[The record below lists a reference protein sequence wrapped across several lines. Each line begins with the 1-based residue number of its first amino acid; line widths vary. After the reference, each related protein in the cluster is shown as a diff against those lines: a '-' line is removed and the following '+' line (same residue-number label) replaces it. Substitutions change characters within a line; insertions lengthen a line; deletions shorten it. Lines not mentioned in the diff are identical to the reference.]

1 MDTSYMLS
9 VSVSP
14 VALIS
19 ACGLITLALYNRL
32 GAILARIR
40 AFHQQ
45 KIELLD
51 DLPEHDAGEAQ
62 MLLDLLDSQIAK
74 VTGKAKAIQKG
85 LYCLL
90 SAVLAFLLCSLFAA
104 AAVINE
110 WAGVL
115 AVVMHVLG
123 LSLFLLGIVWAIG
136 ELTHSLTPLEEE
148 SSYLEVLTAHRLA
161 TSPSGK
167 RFRMVRSA

>member
-1 MDTSYMLS
+1 MDPSHLLS
-9 VSVSP
+9 VSFTP

-40 AFHQQ
+40 AFHLQ
-45 KIELLD
+45 KIELLE
-51 DLPEHDAGEAQ
+51 DLPEHDDGEAQ

-74 VTGKAKAIQKG
+74 VTVKAKAIQKG

-104 AAVINE
+104 AAVLHE
-110 WAGVL
+110 RVGVL
-115 AVVMHVLG
+115 AIVMHVLG
-123 LSLFLLGIVWAIG
+123 LSLFLVGIVWAMG
-136 ELTHSLTPLEEE
+136 ELTHSITPLEEE
-148 SSYLEVLTAHRLA
+148 SSYLETLTTHRLA
-161 TSPSGK
+161 NSQS
-167 RFRMVRSA
+167 RRRLRMAKSA